1 MDISNKRQII
11 YVIGVLLLLI
21 IFTFV
26 YKKIQK
32 HEKFIILSEIQD
44 LSTNKEIAL
53 LHSPTQVKFVN
64 SNIGNYFTGA
74 SGGNTLTDIITDIYS
89 KVNANITNNKAD
101 ATNITVNTA
110 NISNLQTSNTAV
122 WGIANQALTLANN
135 LSPLPVGTIIAW
147 NKTTL
152 PDATWQLCDG
162 ASYSYMDSGGVI
174 QNITTPY
181 LRGRFILGS
190 SPSHTLGDLGGEET
204 HKLTVPELPLHFH
217 HIFTGANDYNPFA
230 PDNPTPAENWRERI
244 QCWNYPGQGDVE
256 ASITGAGGY
265 KPHNNMPPFYVL
277 TYIIKVFKNVAQA
290 SAPDTT
296 HTPHPIQI
304 ATGFQIDRA
313 PPPGIDGGW
322 ARASYSIGGYDAFCR
337 TVGDEPKQF
346 FSCVFYDD
354 IAISNQY
361 ATREE
366 DPHSSKYSTAPK
378 TYSLKA
384 NSNLQVPAQGTL
396 ARTVYDSINAPDSIY

>member
-1 MDISNKRQII
+1 MGISSKRQII

-53 LHSPTQVKFVN
+53 LNSPTQVKFVN
-64 SNIGNYFTGA
+64 ANIGNYFTGA

-89 KVNANITNNKAD
+89 KVNANIANNTAD
-101 ATNITVNTA
+101 ATNITANTA

-122 WGIANQALTLANN
+122 WGIANQALKLANN

-204 HKLTVPELPLHFH
+204 HKLTVPEMPSHNHNLFNSRGHGGDMGGGVGSMDYGL
-217 HIFTGANDYNPFA
+217 GLANNFK
-230 PDNPTPAENWRERI
+230 
-244 QCWNYPGQGDVE
+244 GGD
-256 ASITGAGGY
+256 

-296 HTPHPIQI
+296 HTPHPLQI
-304 ATGFQIDRA
+304 ATGLKITRD
-313 PPPGIDGGW
+313 PPPGIDKGW
-322 ARASYSIGGYDAFCR
+322 AGASYNIGGYDAFCR
-337 TVGDEPKQF
+337 SVGDNPIQL

-354 IAISNQY
+354 FSTAASKQY
-361 ATREE
+361 ATREN
-366 DPHSSKYSTAPK
+366 DPYNRNYSTAPD

-384 NSNLQVPAQGTL
+384 HNNLQVPEQGSL
-396 ARTVYDSINAPDSIY
+396 ARTVYDIINAPDSIYI